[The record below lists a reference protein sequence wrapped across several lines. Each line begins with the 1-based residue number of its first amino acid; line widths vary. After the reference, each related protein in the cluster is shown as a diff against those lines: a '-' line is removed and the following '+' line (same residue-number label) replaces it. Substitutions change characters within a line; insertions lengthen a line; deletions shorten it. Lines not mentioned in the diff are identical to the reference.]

1 MINILVLLLV
11 FTGMGLPWMANYIN
25 ASNWQKILGESF
37 YIGVF
42 KILVIY
48 NIFQWLGLDINNSF
62 LFYLCFAFSTVTT
75 AYYIFVYKRT
85 MINGVR
91 ERLNLKP
98 HFSNI
103 VVILAVFAFL
113 HLIFIEIQNQSLP
126 LFAWDAWYGWVAKAK
141 IWYFYGINENLVGR
155 VEWFSAKEALTSPIH
170 HYPDGLSLL
179 YVFNSGIF
187 DWNETRLNA
196 IYPAMFISF
205 ILLIYGNVK
214 LITQSSYLAFGFVF
228 VLVSLPYVNNHI
240 ILSGYADIWMAAY
253 LFISFVNIQQYFIT
267 RQKRFLILSTLS
279 LVSMLMFKLEAWVW
293 VSIIILSV
301 GLSCLSKFSQRR
313 AYFILA
319 CVIAIWYLF
328 GGISIGGL
336 KITPE
341 VIAVPWIGEFQL
353 QFVNTTDA
361 WLETFFVSNNWYFLW
376 YLLLIVVIFSGKI
389 KDRKL
394 LALPGLLLVF
404 STIFLFVLFYM
415 TQASVFANDFTS
427 SNRVILQILPIYI
440 YFIAIII
447 SEYSKQ
453 LNSKKLEN

>member
-1 MINILVLLLV
+1 MINTLILLLV
-11 FTGMGLPWMANYIN
+11 FTGMGLPWMAQFFK

-37 YIGVF
+37 FIGVF
-42 KILVIY
+42 KIMVIY
-48 NIFQWLGLDINNSF
+48 NLFQWLGLDINNYF
-62 LFYLCFAFSTVTT
+62 LFYLCFAFSTVTIG
-75 AYYIFVYKRT
+75 YYVFVYKRII
-85 MINGVR
+85 INGVR
-91 ERLNLKP
+91 ERLSLKP
-98 HFSNI
+98 HFSKI
-103 VVILAVFAFL
+103 LVILAVFVFI
-113 HLIFIEIQNQSLP
+113 HLVFIETQNQSLP

-141 IWYFYGINENLVGR
+141 IWYFYGINESLVGR
-155 VEWFSAKEALTSPIH
+155 VEWFSAKGALTSPIH

-253 LFISFVNIQQYFIT
+253 LFISFVNIQQYFLT
-267 RQKRFLILSTLS
+267 HQKRFLILSAIS
-279 LVSMLMFKLEAWVW
+279 LISMLMFKLEAWVW
-293 VSIIILSV
+293 VNIAIMSV
-301 GLSCLSKFSQRR
+301 GLSLLSKFSQRK

-328 GGISIGGL
+328 GGISIGEF

-341 VIAVPWIGEFQL
+341 VVAVPWIGEFQL

-361 WLETFFVSNNWYFLW
+361 WLETFFMSNNWYFLW
-376 YLLLIVVIFSGKI
+376 YFLLIVVIISSKI

-394 LALPGLLLVF
+394 LALPGLFLVF

-415 TQASVFANDFTS
+415 TKASVFANDFTS

-453 LNSKKLEN
+453 LNSKKKES